1 MLSNEQTLTLQRL
14 LAIDAVGREVRKTM
28 QAIDAA
34 AWRTATNLE
43 LHLLLCECNGLM
55 VEVGKRVEQMVAM
68 ELNHHVRQAAPMVA
82 AIDAAMNTA
91 KAAAGGE
98 GGEG

>member
-1 MLSNEQTLTLQRL
+1 MNSTFESRDL
-14 LAIDAVGREVRKTM
+14 
-28 QAIDAA
+28 
-34 AWRTATNLE
+34 
-43 LHLLLCECNGLM
+43 
-55 VEVGKRVEQMVAM
+55 EVGKRVEQMIAM
-68 ELNHHVRQAAPMVA
+68 ELNDHVRQAAPMVA

>member
-55 VEVGKRVEQMVAM
+55 VMGVGCK
-68 ELNHHVRQAAPMVA
+68 
-82 AIDAAMNTA
+82 
-91 KAAAGGE
+91 
-98 GGEG
+98 